1 MTSLNPHSSDA
12 TDEQERRAITKA
24 SIGYG
29 FVTNQDPEA
38 GEVTIQPIGEG
49 SADGGALSFTAKT
62 SVVSKGDI
70 AIPKSGDEPL
80 YALYAR
86 VNDDI
91 PYVLGYYY
99 DEDEFTMPESS
110 AGERKIGH
118 QLTDSEI
125 YFQEDGTILIE
136 SDGSATIELRA
147 DGTVVINNGNNGL
160 ITDVSTSKDADGH
173 VTDVSLT
180 RNNDILV

>member
-1 MTSLNPHSSDA
+1 MTSLNPHSSDK
-12 TDEQERRAITKA
+12 TDEQERRAVTKA

-29 FVTNQDPEA
+29 FITDQEPDV

-49 SADGGALSFTAKT
+49 SKGGGALSFKAKT

-86 VNDDI
+86 VNNDI

-99 DEDEFTMPESS
+99 DEDEFTIPESS

-136 SDGSATIELRA
+136 SDGGATIELRA
-147 DGTVVINNGNNGL
+147 DGTVVINNGSNGV
-160 ITDVSTSKDADGH
+160 ITDVSTTTDSDGH
-173 VTDVSLT
+173 VTSISLT

>member
-1 MTSLNPHSSDA
+1 MTSLNPHSPDA
-12 TDEQERRAITKA
+12 TDEQERRAVTKA

-29 FVTNQDPEA
+29 FVTNQDPA
-38 GEVTIQPIGEG
+38 KGEVTIQPIGEG
-49 SADGGALSFTAKT
+49 SSDGGALSFTAKT

-99 DEDEFTMPESS
+99 DDEEFTIPESV

-118 QLTDSEI
+118 QLTNSKL
-125 YFQEDGTILIE
+125 YFQEDGTLLIE
-136 SDGSATIELRA
+136 SDGGATVELRF
-147 DGTVVINNGNNGL
+147 DGTVVINNGSDGV
-160 ITDVSTSKDADGH
+160 ITDVTTTEDADGH
-173 VTDVSLT
+173 VTDVSVT
-180 RNNDILV
+180 RNNSILV